1 MHWFVAHYL
10 RNDADKMDWR
20 ASPLLAASLAN
31 LPPALIVTAGFDP
44 LCDEGEAYAEALR
57 KAKVAVA
64 LARFEGQIHGFA
76 NMGRII
82 ADADRAVATAAAALR
97 GSLQLA

>member
-1 MHWFVAHYL
+1 
-10 RNDADKMDWR
+10 
-20 ASPLLAASLAN
+20 
-31 LPPALIVTAGFDP
+31 
-44 LCDEGEAYAEALR
+44 
-57 KAKVAVA
+57 VAVA